1 MIKTFREWSDGAAC
15 ICFIPS
21 RRFRVS
27 RPAHRK
33 AACPGENRMTRDS
46 GIFSAKKKKKIRS
59 GQKKSRKRLHNS
71 KIGRTF
77 AAQNEKR

>member
-1 MIKTFREWSDGAAC
+1 MIKTFRGWSDGAAS

-46 GIFSAKKKKKIRS
+46 GIFSAKKRKKS
-59 GQKKSRKRLHNS
+59 GPAKKKSRKHLHNS